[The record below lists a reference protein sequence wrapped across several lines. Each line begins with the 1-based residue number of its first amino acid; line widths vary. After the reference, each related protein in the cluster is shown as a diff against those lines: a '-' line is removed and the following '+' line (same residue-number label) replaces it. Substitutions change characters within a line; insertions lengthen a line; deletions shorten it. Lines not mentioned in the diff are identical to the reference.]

1 MLRPFLVRLHRYAG
15 LALAFFLIVA
25 GASGAVIAF
34 TDEID
39 TALNPDLRLARP
51 GSAVVSAY
59 DVIDRIQA
67 DDPRGR
73 VTFAQLAAIP
83 GRASLYFVKPR
94 TPNDGALG
102 YNQVYVDPGSG
113 AILGKRH
120 WGAFTLDRRHFVPW
134 VYEIHYSLFL
144 PSGLSGWFLGLL
156 AAIWAG
162 DCFVGLALTF
172 PARRPFWRGWTKSWR
187 MKSRAGGH
195 RRTVDVHRAGGLWL
209 WALLL
214 IMAATGFYL
223 RVGDFTV
230 RPLLASLSSITL
242 SPMEERE
249 HAGLARPA
257 AIRLAFR
264 DVVPLAEMR
273 MRSELGGQV
282 TATSGSLDP
291 DTGIYSISFRAS
303 RDNGI
308 AAPTLYID
316 GNTGKFLGRSE
327 AFSGT
332 LADKLLDLPRPLHGG
347 KIAGLPGRII
357 VALTGIGTVILSIT
371 GLLIWQRKRR
381 SRRARAA

>member
-39 TALNPDLRLARP
+39 TALNPDLRLAAP
-51 GSAVVSAY
+51 GSAVVSPY
-59 DVIDRIQA
+59 DVIDRIEA

-73 VTFAQLAAIP
+73 VTFAQLEAIP

-94 TPNDGALG
+94 APDGGALG
-102 YNQVYVDPGSG
+102 YNQVYVDPGAG

-144 PSGLSGWFLGLL
+144 PSGLSGWFLGLV
-156 AAIWAG
+156 AGIWAT

-187 MKSRAGGH
+187 MKPGAGGH
-195 RRTVDVHRAGGLWL
+195 RRTIDVHRAGGLWL

-214 IMAATGFYL
+214 MMAVTGFYL

-242 SPMEERE
+242 SPIEERE
-249 HAGLARPA
+249 RNDPVPPA
-257 AIRLAFR
+257 TIRLAFR
-264 DVVPLAEMR
+264 DVVPIAESD
-273 MRSELGGQV
+273 MRSENGEQAV
-282 TATSGSLDP
+282 ATSGSLDP
-291 DTGIYSISFRAS
+291 DTGIYAISFHAS
-303 RDNGI
+303 RDNGV
-308 AAPTLYID
+308 AAPTLYVD
-316 GNTGKFLGRSE
+316 GNSGEILARSE

-332 LADKLLDLPRPLHGG
+332 IADKLLDLPRPLHGG

-381 SRRARAA
+381 ARKARAE